1 MHGANISV
9 SAGSKISRM
18 TKNSHFGGETF
29 FIYFFFF
36 KFYLKMRKCHAFAQG
51 GGVEYFCD
59 RNQSG
64 ARVNGAINSA
74 AEDLCESWEMKKRQ
88 MGILT
93 Q

>member
-1 MHGANISV
+1 MHGANSSV
-9 SAGSKISRM
+9 SAGSKIRRM
-18 TKNSHFGGETF
+18 NTNSHFGGET
-29 FIYFFFF
+29 FFF

-51 GGVEYFCD
+51 GGVEYLCD

-64 ARVNGAINSA
+64 ARVNCAINSA
-74 AEDLCESWEMKKRQ
+74 VEKLCGSWEMKKRQ